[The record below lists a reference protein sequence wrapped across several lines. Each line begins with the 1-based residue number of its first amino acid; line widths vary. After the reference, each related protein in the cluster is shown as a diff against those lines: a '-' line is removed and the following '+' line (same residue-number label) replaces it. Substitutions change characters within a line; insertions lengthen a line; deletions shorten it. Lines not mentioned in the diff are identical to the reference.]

1 MMTVGGR
8 GRGRTREWLLTQIAL
23 LLLCGC
29 RGAGETTDRL
39 VPRGFRGNAWGP
51 QANAM
56 RARGEI
62 PIVPNNPEMA
72 AWEVWGKANLREGD
86 IVLRMGDARAA
97 LGLLPFSK
105 LSASIAGSRF
115 SHSGIVAREGDELV
129 VYDTT
134 TTGPQR
140 QPFPIWLLDTRGSF
154 AVKRPKPEF
163 QAQVPRAVEFCR
175 AAYEKQI
182 PFDFGMKL
190 GDDHLYCIELTE
202 RAYQTSGVS
211 LSKPLRLDELPRYRD
226 YPKFV
231 RLLKLATPMVP
242 EQRAYVIGNENI
254 GIWSSPALET
264 VYDAP
269 NGRPPGESPSMTA
282 GRDDPSRARR

>member
-1 MMTVGGR
+1 MT
-8 GRGRTREWLLTQIAL
+8 ELTEAQSGPCRFALVASVL

-29 RGAGETTDRL
+29 QGAGETTDRL
-39 VPRGFRGNAWGP
+39 VPRGFRGNPWGP

-56 RARGEI
+56 RERGEI
-62 PIVPNNPEMA
+62 PVVPNNPDMA
-72 AWEVWGKANLREGD
+72 AWDTWGKANLREGD
-86 IVLRMGDARAA
+86 ILLRMGDARAA

-105 LSASIAGSRF
+105 FSAAIAGSRF
-115 SHSGIVAREGDELV
+115 SHSGIVAREGGEVV

-140 QPFPIWLLDTRGSF
+140 QPLAIWLLDTRGSF
-154 AVKRPKPEF
+154 AVKRPKPEY
-163 QAQVPRAVEFCR
+163 QAQVPRAVAFCR
-175 AAYEKQI
+175 AAYEKQT

-202 RAYQTSGVS
+202 RAYQTSGLP
-211 LSKPLRLDELPRYRD
+211 LSKALRLDELPRYGEF
-226 YPKFV
+226 PKFV

-242 EQRAYVIGNENI
+242 EQRAYVIGNEKI

-269 NGRPPGESPSMTA
+269 NGRPPVEAVPMLA
-282 GRDDPSRARR
+282 GRPANGSSRR